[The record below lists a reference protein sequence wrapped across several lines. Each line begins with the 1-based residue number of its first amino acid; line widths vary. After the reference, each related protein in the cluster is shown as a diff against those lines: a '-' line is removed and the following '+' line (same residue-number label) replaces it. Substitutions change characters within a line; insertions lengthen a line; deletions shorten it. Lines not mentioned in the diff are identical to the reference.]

1 MAFSGRARVA
11 AALVAAALLLLAACL
26 AASTGGSALAAETI
40 PPATPEPT
48 GATVTIKIAEVGGK
62 LEFVGPETV
71 AEGDE
76 LEVRNTTNPLK
87 VGPFTFSLVRPG
99 YLPKTKHAL
108 AECFTPGHICWSIA
122 EWQGVHGEG
131 VPTINPAEAGLP
143 GWDTPGSTSTPGD
156 SWFTGTERG
165 TSIVQEVT
173 AKAPR
178 RLWFMDAIH
187 PWVRGTIKVV
197 AAT

>member
-1 MAFSGRARVA
+1 MPAFRGARQGSALAAGA
-11 AALVAAALLLLAACL
+11 AALAAALLAWG
-26 AASTGGSALAAETI
+26 TGGSALAAETA
-40 PPATPEPT
+40 PPSVPEPT
-48 GATVTIKIAEVGGK
+48 GQTVTITIVEAGGK
-62 LEFVGPETV
+62 LKFVGPPTV

-76 LEVRNTTNPLK
+76 LEIVNTTNPLK

-99 YLPKTKHAL
+99 YLPKTRHAQ
-108 AECFTPGHICWSIA
+108 AECFTPGHICWAVA

-143 GWDTPGSTSTPGD
+143 GWDTLGAPGAPGD
-156 SWFTGTERG
+156 SWFTGLKPG
-165 TSIVQEVT
+165 THFAQEVT
-173 AKAPR
+173 ARAPR

-197 AAT
+197 AP